1 MRLKLL
7 TILSFLI
14 FTISISSSCQIN
26 PKKTAISSSISKTNK
41 DSIPQPI
48 GYVNDYENILTDSEE
63 QVLDSLIREFQ
74 QRTTIQIAFITLDT
88 TMTTS
93 ENFDIY
99 TLNIART
106 WGVGENDKN
115 NGVVIGVSKGYRQ
128 MRIQN
133 AFGIEKILSDDETKQ
148 IIETAFIP
156 HYKAGEYFKGT
167 YEGLTALMSILKERY
182 K

>member
-7 TILSFLI
+7 TILSFLV
-14 FTISISSSCQIN
+14 FTISLSTSCQIN
-26 PKKTAISSSISKTNK
+26 PKKTSIRGSISKTHK

-48 GYVNDYENILTDSEE
+48 GYVNDYEDILTDDEE
-63 QVLDSLIREFQ
+63 QVIDSLIKDFQ

-93 ENFDIY
+93 ENFDTY

-106 WGVGENDKN
+106 WGVGEKDKN
-115 NGVVIGVSKGYRQ
+115 NGVVIGVSKGYKQ

-156 HYKAGEYFKGT
+156 HYRNENYFKGT
-167 YEGLTALMSILKERY
+167 YDGLMTLMSILEKRY